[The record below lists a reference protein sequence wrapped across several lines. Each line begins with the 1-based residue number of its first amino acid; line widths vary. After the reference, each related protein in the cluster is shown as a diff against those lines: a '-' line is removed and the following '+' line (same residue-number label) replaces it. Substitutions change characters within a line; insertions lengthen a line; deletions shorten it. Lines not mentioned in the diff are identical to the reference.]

1 VHSVVT
7 QEVIASY
14 AEKLNVQAVC
24 QRAASGQLLFL
35 GLVVLRCKT
44 HLAGGQIRLDG
55 PGIHAIRALLED
67 YTSALETL
75 TERAMIQCHRD
86 TEIRIRDI
94 LAGRKQPHD
103 VEVINL

>member
-35 GLVVLRCKT
+35 GLNSSTGLGRRAATLR
-44 HLAGGQIRLDG
+44 AIAPGASRLEG
-55 PGIHAIRALLED
+55 LGAQHPPAPSL
-67 YTSALETL
+67 ALEAIAFNEKKAL
-75 TERAMIQCHRD
+75 
-86 TEIRIRDI
+86 EIIF
-94 LAGRKQPHD
+94 
-103 VEVINL
+103 